1 MKLHVKKGDTVIVLS
16 GNNKGKT
23 AKVLSVSP
31 KQYSAIL
38 EGINLVTRHIKP
50 SADNPKGGIEKKEAP
65 LHLSNLMLVDPSNG
79 KPTKIYRKKEY
90 HQCFS
95 AVIFGNIFKR
105 CVLYTGYNGIHL
117 YYNIIILSY
126 FI

>member
-1 MKLHVKKGDTVIVLS
+1 MKLHVKKGDKVIVLS

-31 KQYSAIL
+31 KKYSAIL

-65 LHLSNLMLVDPSNG
+65 IHLSNLMIVDPSNG
-79 KPTKIYRKKEY
+79 KPTKIYRKRNKDGKMAR
-90 HQCFS
+90 FS
-95 AVIFGNIFKR
+95 KKSNK
-105 CVLYTGYNGIHL
+105 
-117 YYNIIILSY
+117 IIK
-126 FI
+126 

>member
-1 MKLHVKKGDTVIVLS
+1 MKLHVKKGDKVIVLS

-31 KQYSAIL
+31 KKYSAIL

-65 LHLSNLMLVDPSNG
+65 IHLSNLMIVDPSNG
-79 KPTKIYRKKEY
+79 KPTKIYRKRNKDGKIER
-90 HQCFS
+90 FS
-95 AVIFGNIFKR
+95 KKSNK
-105 CVLYTGYNGIHL
+105 
-117 YYNIIILSY
+117 IIK
-126 FI
+126 